1 MEHLKAEIRTET
13 KNGNHSA
20 FYGGDG
26 YEEKMQQPKIPS
38 KRNHPNNDK
47 LDNFKLRPGI
57 ANFSGLFQQSGW
69 LPPTLTILLCVVS
82 SVASGESC
90 HVDIDSS
97 QHLTSGSPNIG

>member
-1 MEHLKAEIRTET
+1 MFSWGISKPLGLLGGMDTNKKTAT
-13 KNGNHSA
+13 KN
-20 FYGGDG
+20 
-26 YEEKMQQPKIPS
+26 QS
-38 KRNHPNNDK
+38 KTNHPNNDK

-90 HVDIDSS
+90 HVDIDFS